1 MLNYFIN
8 KMSTFVH
15 NQLMYV
21 QVQLGK
27 GSVNKIKFYYC
38 LTIITV
44 SKYKVLKQ
52 KKQTKFSYPNGIM

>member
-1 MLNYFIN
+1 
-8 KMSTFVH
+8 MSTFVH